1 MGQARLDHTA
11 SAYGRVRVILKPL
24 PRRPPPVPDELLS
37 SWVRRLARAN
47 HCSVEDLCGYLGLGQ
62 GRVPERMNDLGQV
75 NWARLCSAVQQSRDE
90 IEAMTLPDMSH
101 LPVQCLSRDDFQICE
116 SCAKQIPGL
125 VLRHWRFAWWLTC
138 ENCGRRLVASH
149 PSDGLSDRLR
159 LRAALGAA
167 VLKTAV
173 QTNDL
178 RRMRRI
184 SRTFDVLKTVGLKY
198 PASLTSWCQL
208 QRSEALA
215 AVHVCATRP
224 LLGAAIIMCGNDR
237 AFWELRRAFPQHR
250 RLIEKVRKQSQDLER
265 RFPRSQKAEPA
276 PKQETKTADRPVA
289 SEGALQAARQAI
301 SELGP
306 DADRQALLV
315 RADTIWK
322 SQICV
327 SH

>member
-1 MGQARLDHTA
+1 M
-11 SAYGRVRVILKPL
+11 ILKPL
-24 PRRPPPVPDELLS
+24 PRRPPPARDELLS
-37 SWVRRLARAN
+37 SWIKRLAQAN

-62 GRVPERMNDLGQV
+62 GRVPEYRNDLRQV
-75 NWARLCSAVQQSRDE
+75 NWVRLCSMVQRTPDE
-90 IEAMTLPDMSH
+90 IEAMTLPDTTH
-101 LPVQCLSRDDFQICE
+101 LPIQCVSPDDFQICE
-116 SCAKQIPGL
+116 SCRDQMPG
-125 VLRHWRFAWWLTC
+125 VILRHWRFAWSLTC
-138 ENCGRRLVASH
+138 ENCSRRLVARH

-159 LRAALGAA
+159 LRAARGAA

-173 QTNDL
+173 DANDL

-184 SRTFDVLKTVGLKY
+184 SRTLAVLKILGLEY
-198 PASLTSWCQL
+198 PASFASRCQL
-208 QRSEALA
+208 QRSETLA

-250 RLIEKVRKQSQDLER
+250 RLIEKVREQSQDLER
-265 RFPRSQKAEPA
+265 RLPRPRKAEPA

-289 SEGALQAARQAI
+289 SEGAMQAARQAI
-301 SELGP
+301 TELGP

-315 RADTIWK
+315 RAETIWK